1 MNNLSCPR
9 CRLSHIKMNGHTHYG
24 QQNYRCLECGRQF
37 VANSQHIGDDQKQ
50 LIKRLLLERLP
61 LRGICRICGVSLPWL
76 CGFISGLYGRLP
88 DDLGVRPVAASRRV
102 EVLRLE
108 ADELWSFVGSK
119 ANKQW
124 IWLAL
129 NPATKQVIAF
139 YVGDRS
145 RQSAE
150 RLWRRIP
157 KAYRRRAI
165 FYTDDWEAYRGVF
178 PAARHEVCAKD
189 SGLTSAVERFN
200 CTLRQRVSR
209 LVRRSLSF
217 SKKLCNHIGAIK
229 YFICHYNREAISLA

>member
-1 MNNLSCPR
+1 M
-9 CRLSHIKMNGHTHYG
+9 
-24 QQNYRCLECGRQF
+24 
-37 VANSQHIGDDQKQ
+37 
-50 LIKRLLLERLP
+50 
-61 LRGICRICGVSLPWL
+61 SLPWL

-129 NPATKQVIAF
+129 NPATKQVIAC

-150 RLWRRIP
+150 RLGQRIP
-157 KAYRRRAI
+157 QAYRQWAT
-165 FYTDDWEAYRGVF
+165 FDTDDWEAYQGVF

-229 YFICHYNREAISLA
+229 YFICHYNREVIRLA